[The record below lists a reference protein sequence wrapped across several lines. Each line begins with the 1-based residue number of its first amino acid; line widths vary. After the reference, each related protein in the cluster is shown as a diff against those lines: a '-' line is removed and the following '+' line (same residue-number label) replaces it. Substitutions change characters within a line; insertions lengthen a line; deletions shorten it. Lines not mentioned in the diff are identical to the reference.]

1 MALLSIFVLAG
12 GPLLGLLYGDFY
24 RDSGLLLALLAIG
37 QSTNVWTGPCGAV
50 LQMTGHQRAL
60 LTINLTYGGLA
71 FILSVIFVDDL
82 GLTAVAAFTGG
93 ALVLQNLTLVVYARA
108 KTGLLTLIDLRP
120 SNLRS
125 LRASV
130 LVPLK
135 RNSR

>member
-1 MALLSIFVLAG
+1 
-12 GPLLGLLYGDFY
+12 
-24 RDSGLLLALLAIG
+24 
-37 QSTNVWTGPCGAV
+37 
-50 LQMTGHQRAL
+50 MTGHQRAL